1 MIGQTVSHYR
11 IIEPLGKGGMGTVYL
26 AEDTL
31 LGRRVAVKFP
41 LPAIQERDFHARFLR
56 EARAISELS
65 HPSIATLFDYGE
77 TSEGQPFLVMELVK
91 GRPLSELIAKGQ
103 LTLAAAVQII
113 SDVATALGEAH
124 ARNVIHRDIKPSNIM
139 VDERGQVKVLDF
151 GLAKQLVDESVLSSD
166 PEALTLLSA
175 RTGSGVVLGTPAY
188 LSPEQATGGAVDGRS
203 DLFALGAV
211 LYESITGEMPFAG
224 TTLIEI
230 ASKVLQV
237 DPERPSKINPQIPQD
252 LDFVSLKALAKKPEK
267 RYQSASE
274 MVADLRSVAD
284 LVQEDSSQTLIRRTL
299 PSSVSGHSRTLGNLS
314 QALQRPRIPIYY
326 VLIAVVVALGAGFIA
341 LRWWRPSPHQ
351 PPAEAQRWYEV
362 GTNALRDGAYY
373 QASKAI
379 EKAIAAD
386 DNYMLAHARLAEA
399 LVELDYS
406 DRAKDEL
413 LRVTSAQR
421 SGLSKLDSLYL
432 DAITATARH
441 DFARAIELYKQIAQ
455 QTPEAEKPYVL
466 VDLGRAYE
474 KNEDIKKAIE
484 NYAEAAS
491 GNPQYATAFLRLG
504 ILQGRQRDLPS
515 ALASFNKAES
525 IYQARGN
532 LEGRAEVFYQRGF
545 VFNNGNQLSDAK
557 TQLEQALSLARAADN
572 KAQEI
577 KTLLQLSSVIADLG
591 ETGSSTEYAHQAI
604 DLAEKNG
611 MENLAAQ
618 GMIDLGNSLLI
629 RAEYVEAEEYFAQA
643 LESAQRNKAPRNEA
657 RARFSLASLRVQ
669 QYNPDDAV
677 HYLEPALAFYQQGGY
692 RTETS
697 FGLGLLAR
705 ANMQKGDYEAALKA
719 DQGILQL
726 AQQADDQSQIAFSH
740 AEMGSVLA
748 HQERYP
754 EALDHLSQAY
764 SIYKTL
770 GVQRSIGSNLLS
782 RGDVLWRLGRYQEA
796 QLLLDEASLIA
807 NNPNSGLKR
816 LSAEINLA
824 SCEMTLSQNRFAEAK
839 AIAEKLLASAGI
851 EFPNIA
857 LDARR
862 VLCLAQSKEGAPA
875 AAKQTCADLADKAKQ
890 LNDPGMISSVQ
901 LALAQA
907 TLLGGDSQGALAI
920 SLQSQQNFDRAEQIE
935 SEWQAWLVAALASR
949 AGGQTAQAQQYG
961 LKAMELLSKLQ
972 QKWGTEAFNSYAT
985 RPDVQQLRKQL
996 AELPSATR

>member
-1 MIGQTVSHYR
+1 
-11 IIEPLGKGGMGTVYL
+11 MGTVYL

-31 LGRRVAVKFP
+31 LGRRVAIKFP
-41 LPAIQERDFHARFLR
+41 LPAIKEHDFRARFLR

-77 TSEGQPFLVMELVK
+77 TVDGQPFLVMELVK
-91 GRPLSELIAKGQ
+91 GRPLSDLIAKGQ
-103 LTLAAAVQII
+103 LTLSSAVQIV

-151 GLAKQLVDESVLSSD
+151 GLAKQLVNDQGLSSD

-175 RTGSGVVLGTPAY
+175 KTGSGVVLGTPAY

-224 TTLIEI
+224 STLIEI

-237 DPERPSKINPQIPQD
+237 DPERPSKINPRIPRD
-252 LDFVSLKALAKKPEK
+252 LDFVSLKALAKSPEK
-267 RYQSASE
+267 RYQSAAE
-274 MVADLRSVAD
+274 MVADLRSVGD
-284 LVQEDSSQTLIRRTL
+284 LVQENSAQTLIKRIL

-314 QALQRPRIPIYY
+314 QILQRPRIPIYY
-326 VLIAVVVALGAGFIA
+326 LLIAVVVALGAGFLV
-341 LRWWRPSPHQ
+341 LRWWWPGPHQ

-373 QASKAI
+373 QASKAV

-413 LRVTSAQR
+413 LRVTTAQR

-432 DAITATARH
+432 DGITATARH
-441 DFARAIELYKQIAQ
+441 DFAKAIEIYKQIAQ
-455 QTPEAEKPYVL
+455 QTPDAEKPYVL

-491 GNPQYATAFLRLG
+491 RNPQYATAFLRLG

-515 ALASFNKAES
+515 ALASFDKAES
-525 IYQARGN
+525 IYQASGT

-577 KTLLQLSSVIADLG
+577 KTLLQLSSVTADFG
-591 ETGSSTEYAHQAI
+591 ETGRSTEYAHQAI
-604 DLAEKNG
+604 DLAQKNG

-618 GMIDLGNSLLI
+618 GLIDLGNSLLI
-629 RAEYVEAEEYFAQA
+629 RAEYVEAEKYYAQA
-643 LESAQRNKAPRNEA
+643 LESAQRNKARRNEA

-669 QYNPDDAV
+669 QHNPDDAV

-697 FGLGLLAR
+697 LGLALLAR

-719 DQGILQL
+719 DEEILRL
-726 AQQADDQSQIAFSH
+726 ALQANDQSQIAFSH
-740 AEMGSVLA
+740 AEIGSVLA

-764 SIYKTL
+764 SISKTL
-770 GVQRSIGSNLLS
+770 GVQRSIGSNLLG
-782 RGDVLWRLGRYQEA
+782 RGDVLWQLGRYQEA
-796 QLLLDEASLIA
+796 QSLLDEASLIA
-807 NNPNSGLKR
+807 NRPSGGFKR

-824 SCEMTLSQNRFAEAK
+824 SCEMMLSQTRFAEAK
-839 AIAEKLLASAGI
+839 GKAEKLLASAGT

-857 LDARR
+857 LDAQR
-862 VLCLAQSKEGAPA
+862 VICLAQSKGGAPA
-875 AAKQTCADLADKAKQ
+875 AAKQTCADLAVKAKQ
-890 LNDPGMISSVQ
+890 LSDPGTIAGVQ

-907 TLLGGDSQGALAI
+907 TLLAGDSQGALAI
-920 SLQSQQNFDRAEQIE
+920 SLQAQQNFGRAEQIE
-935 SEWQAWLVAALASR
+935 SEWRAWVVAALASR
-949 AGGQTAQAQQYG
+949 AGGQEAQAREYAR
-961 LKAMELLSKLQ
+961 KATELLTKLE
-972 QKWGTEAFNSYAT
+972 QKWGADAFSSYVN

-996 AELPSATR
+996 NELAPATK